1 MASSTEE
8 HHMTDLSSSPF
19 VLAARELGPA
29 FAERAPS
36 HDQSG
41 EFVAENYR
49 DLKARKLF
57 SAGVPKELGGGGATH
72 TELCEMLR
80 EFAHHCPSTALA
92 LSMHTHLVAA
102 AVWRHLHGQPAAPL
116 LSKVAEGE
124 LVLVSTGAGDWLE
137 STGMATRVDGG
148 YSVTAQKR
156 FASGC
161 PAGSMA
167 LTSAPFEDPSEGP
180 VVLHFA
186 VPLSAPGVR
195 VGSDWDTLGMRATGS
210 NTLSF
215 ENVFVPEAS
224 ISVKRPRG
232 KWHPSFSVVCIVAI
246 PLIVSVYV
254 GLAETAA
261 AVAREGAKKRL
272 SDPHLPYQLGEME
285 NALVTA
291 QMAVRE
297 AVAAAAGYDFGPDLD
312 RANGTLIRKTI
323 AAEAVERTVKKA
335 VESTGGSAFFRKS
348 PLERLFRDVQAVHFH
363 PLPEKK
369 QLAVTGRVAMGLQ
382 PV

>member
-1 MASSTEE
+1 
-8 HHMTDLSSSPF
+8 MTTASSSPF
-19 VLAARELGPA
+19 VQAIRELGPT

-36 HDQSG
+36 HDHSG
-41 EFVAENYR
+41 EFVAANYR
-49 DLKARKLF
+49 DLKARRLF
-57 SAGVPKELGGGGATH
+57 SAGVPKDLGGGGATH

-80 EFAHHCPSTALA
+80 ELSHHCPSTALA

-124 LVLVSTGAGDWLE
+124 LVLVSTGAGDWLD
-137 STGMATRVDGG
+137 STGTATRVDGG

-156 FASGC
+156 FASGS
-161 PAGSMA
+161 PAGDIA
-167 LTSAPFEDPSEGP
+167 LTSAPFEDPSEGSL
-180 VVLHFA
+180 VLHFG
-186 VPLSAPGVR
+186 VPLTAPGVR
-195 VGSDWDTLGMRATGS
+195 LGSDWDTLGMRATGS
-210 NTLSF
+210 STLTF
-215 ENVFVPEAS
+215 ENVFVPEAG

-232 KWHPSFSVVCIVAI
+232 KWHPSFSVVCIVAV
-246 PLIVSVYV
+246 PLIMSVYA

-261 AVAREGAKKRL
+261 AVAREAGKKRL
-272 SDPHLPYQLGEME
+272 ADPHLPYQLGEME

-297 AVAAAAGYDFGPDLD
+297 TVAAAAGYDFPPDLE
-312 RANGTLIRKTI
+312 RANGTLIRKSI

-335 VESTGGSAFFRKS
+335 IESTGGSAFFRKS
-348 PLERLFRDVQAVHFH
+348 PLEKLFRDAQAVHFH

-369 QLAVTGRVAMGLQ
+369 QLVVTGRLAMGLP
-382 PV
+382 PVA